1 MGKRSLKLFEVR
13 QPVVS
18 FEQQVKK
25 RKWLSDWT
33 ESFVTKK
40 KKKKKKREREK
51 TNMLV

>member
-1 MGKRSLKLFEVR
+1 MGKGSLKLFEVR

-40 KKKKKKREREK
+40 KKKKKREREK